1 MVTHHLSWP
10 LTHFLSSLGFVLSV
24 CEYLYFCYPCPCV
37 CMRIAARS
45 WHWMSSLI
53 TYFFWDIVAPS
64 FGLTDWLIDYWVSK
78 LQECAYMVA
87 GGGGKPRPSCMRST
101 LLTKPSPLLQALILI
116 RSPTLSLSKKT
127 SFLPWS
133 FSSENRYSSLCGC
146 WRGHSPSAKK
156 CQNHRCYKM
165 RTFEEFLK
173 IRLCLECC
181 VLCLYK
187 ILRSALGRHPVDK
200 HSCTPAE
207 LEYLHGAKTTK
218 RP

>member
-1 MVTHHLSWP
+1 MLHAYSGQELTLNVFLDHL
-10 LTHFLSSLGFVLSV
+10 FLSRHS
-24 CEYLYFCYPCPCV
+24 
-37 CMRIAARS
+37 RS
-45 WHWMSSLI
+45 QLWVDW
-53 TYFFWDIVAPS
+53 
-64 FGLTDWLIDYWVSK
+64 LTDWLLSLPSPKITGMCLHGCW
-78 LQECAYMVA
+78 
-87 GGGGKPRPSCMRST
+87 GGGKPRPSCMRST

-133 FSSENRYSSLCGC
+133 FSSENRYSLLCGC

-173 IRLCLECC
+173 IHLCLECC

-207 LEYLHGAKTTK
+207 LEYLHGTKTTK